1 MWANDLFHL
10 VMHTLSL
17 ISSANSSSSSSLG
30 QSHSAS
36 VGSYVPVQEEIHS
49 LKYFLKGNNV
59 RLAYSLSVKSLYYT
73 LPFDICARFS

>member
-1 MWANDLFHL
+1 MWANDLFYL

-59 RLAYSLSVKSLYYT
+59 RLSLSVESLYYT

>member
-1 MWANDLFHL
+1 MWANELFYL

-49 LKYFLKGNNV
+49 LKYFLKGNNNE
-59 RLAYSLSVKSLYYT
+59 RLFKCLESLYYT

>member
-1 MWANDLFHL
+1 MWANDLFYL

-49 LKYFLKGNNV
+49 LKYFLKGNNNV
-59 RLAYSLSVKSLYYT
+59 RLSLSVESLYYT